1 MTVTT
6 TRRWRRWCRALA
18 LCALVLTAA
27 PATIA
32 RGEERGQ
39 DVGDDP
45 PSATD
50 RVVKIGPQA
59 VVIVDEH
66 GNVRMWDDDPSQQA
80 RACKSAAACWGGAL
94 QIFAGFAIATYEDFT
109 TNTESIGGGG
119 GGGPVE

>member
-1 MTVTT
+1 MT

-18 LCALVLTAA
+18 LFALLLTAG

-32 RGEERGQ
+32 RAEEQPADDGGE
-39 DVGDDP
+39 DP
-45 PSATD
+45 PTATD

-66 GNVRMWDDDPSQQA
+66 GGVRMWDDDPSQQA
-80 RACKSAAACWGGAL
+80 PACKSALACWGGTL

-109 TNTESIGGGG
+109 TSTEGAGGGR
-119 GGGPVE
+119 

>member
-1 MTVTT
+1 MM
-6 TRRWRRWCRALA
+6 TRRWRRWWRALA
-18 LCALVLTAA
+18 LCTLALTAA

-32 RGEERGQ
+32 RGDEPAVDGGQ
-39 DVGDDP
+39 DP
-45 PSATD
+45 PGATD

-94 QIFAGFAIATYEDFT
+94 QIFAGFGIATYEDWT
-109 TNTESIGGGG
+109 TSTGGAIGDR
-119 GGGPVE
+119 

>member
-1 MTVTT
+1 MT

-32 RGEERGQ
+32 RGDEPADDGGE
-39 DVGDDP
+39 DP
-45 PSATD
+45 PGATD

-66 GNVRMWDDDPSQQA
+66 GSVRMWDDDPSQQA
-80 RACKSAAACWGGAL
+80 RACKSALACWGGAL

-109 TNTESIGGGG
+109 TSTEGAIG
-119 GGGPVE
+119 ERQ